1 MNLPIETLDLE
12 ALRQRIEAA
21 ENEAGSLSDYLDR
34 GQSGPSPVADPVRR
48 IVELEG
54 LIKALKQQLSA
65 LVAERPAAVAAWADL
80 HIEALTQIAGEPPC
94 DAIAQTRK
102 YVARQT
108 IEAWQSV
115 RAGNQ
120 TYVNTNWY
128 YLAGH
133 QKAMRRLLP

>member
-48 IVELEG
+48 IVELV
-54 LIKALKQQLSA
+54 KQQLSA

-80 HIEALTQIAGEPPC
+80 HIEALTQIAGEPPG